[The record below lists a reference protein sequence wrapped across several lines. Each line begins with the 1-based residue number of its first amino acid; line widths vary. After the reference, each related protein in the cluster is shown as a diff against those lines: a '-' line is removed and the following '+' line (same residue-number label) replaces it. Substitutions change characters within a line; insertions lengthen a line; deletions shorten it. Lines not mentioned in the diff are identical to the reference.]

1 MKIRLINGP
10 NINLLGIRQP
20 ELYGTMRYHELVV
33 ALRDYAT
40 QRAVKLEVLQSN
52 HEGQIIDWI
61 QQFEQYDALII
72 NPAAYCHTSIAILD
86 ALLSVTKPKVEVH
99 LTDISQR
106 QAFRSKSITAE
117 GVNQLFMGNKVNS
130 YYQAIDYLTKR
141 QV

>member
-10 NINLLGIRQP
+10 NLNLLGIRQP
-20 ELYGTMRYHELVV
+20 DIYGTMRYPELVV

-40 QRAVKLEVLQSN
+40 KYGLKLEIMQTN

-61 QQFEQYDALII
+61 QQYEQYDALII

-106 QAFRSKSITAE
+106 QAFRSKSITAK
-117 GVNQLFMGNKVNS
+117 GVNQLFMGNKIKS
-130 YYQAIDYLTKR
+130 YYQAIDYLMRRKD
-141 QV
+141 